1 MSQLQKQM
9 DHLKNHVQ
17 YPTDKA
23 GLLAACSGM
32 ADYNAEDKAWFTQ
45 TLPDGKYDSPGSV
58 MNAIFTKV

>member
-17 YPTDKA
+17 YPTDKS
-23 GLLAACSGM
+23 GVVAACNNM

-45 TLPDGKYDSPGSV
+45 TLPDGKYGSADDV
-58 MNAIFTKV
+58 MKAIINKV